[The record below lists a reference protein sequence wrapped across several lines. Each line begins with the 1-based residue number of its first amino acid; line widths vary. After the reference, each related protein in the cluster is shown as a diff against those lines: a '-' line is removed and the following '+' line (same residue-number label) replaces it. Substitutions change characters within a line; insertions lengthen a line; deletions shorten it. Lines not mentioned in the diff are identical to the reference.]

1 LSKNNETLSS
11 NLEKIIKEMEKVK
24 LERDECEALR
34 LDSAKKHEVNMKAL
48 NQNLAN
54 LRGEIKHQNEKLE
67 QTEMTINSIKGD
79 NLEMEAKLSN
89 CMDDRNQLLERCL
102 ISEKLLESTKS
113 HNIELKRRLEDA
125 QSALQELGR
134 EHQELQV
141 TFNFIS
147 FKGAY

>member
-1 LSKNNETLSS
+1 
-11 NLEKIIKEMEKVK
+11 MERVK
-24 LERDECEALR
+24 LERDECETLR
-34 LDSAKKHEVNMKAL
+34 LDSGKKYELNMKAL

-54 LRGEIKHQNEKLE
+54 LRVEIKQQNEKLE
-67 QTEMTINSIKGD
+67 KTETIINSIKGD

-102 ISEKLLESTKS
+102 ISEKLLESIK
-113 HNIELKRRLEDA
+113 NQNVELKRRLEDT

-141 TFNFIS
+141 IAS
-147 FKGAY
+147 FFFV